1 MDGMGTMGKV
11 RKSHPVGRTGQT
23 GTSSGQ
29 PGEDTTLD
37 HVALS
42 AYVQRFSQAK
52 VLVIGDLILDHYV
65 WGRVSRISPEAP
77 VPVVHVESES
87 LKLGG
92 AANVFNNIL
101 ALGGQADICGVIGA
115 DESGRLLL
123 KELGGRRQGRPRRGG
138 AGARRMRQRPHPPRG
153 VSRRGADR

>member
-65 WGRVSRISPEAP
+65 WGRVSRISPFLSAP
-77 VPVVHVESES
+77 KS
-87 LKLGG
+87 
-92 AANVFNNIL
+92 
-101 ALGGQADICGVIGA
+101 
-115 DESGRLLL
+115 
-123 KELGGRRQGRPRRGG
+123 
-138 AGARRMRQRPHPPRG
+138 
-153 VSRRGADR
+153 

>member
-11 RKSHPVGRTGQT
+11 RKSHPLGRAGQAGTSIGQT
-23 GTSSGQ
+23 G
-29 PGEDTTLD
+29 EDAALD
-37 HVALS
+37 PAALS
-42 AYVQRFSQAK
+42 AYVQRFSQAN

-92 AANVFNNIL
+92 AAR
-101 ALGGQADICGVIGA
+101 
-115 DESGRLLL
+115 S
-123 KELGGRRQGRPRRGG
+123 
-138 AGARRMRQRPHPPRG
+138 
-153 VSRRGADR
+153 S